1 MTKLSLLF
9 LSLCAFA
16 AAQPAADL
24 DKRLA
29 DLEKAD
35 LIVDALLG
43 TGLRGPVE
51 GLLASV
57 IADVNSAR
65 EFRILRNR
73 T

>member
-9 LSLCAFA
+9 LSLCSFA

-29 DLEKAD
+29 DIEKA
-35 LIVDALLG
+35 VKSAQSAG
-43 TGLRGPVE
+43 RGLS
-51 GLLASV
+51 L
-57 IADVNSAR
+57 
-65 EFRILRNR
+65 